1 MLSQSTLMTLKSGKN
16 ITYSIILSSNT
27 ESNGSS
33 NDKISNYFKNNGNDN
48 FNISNERSE
57 DLQNRYM
64 K

>member
-1 MLSQSTLMTLKSGKN
+1 MTLKSGKN

-33 NDKISNYFKNNGNDN
+33 NDKISNHFKNNGNDN